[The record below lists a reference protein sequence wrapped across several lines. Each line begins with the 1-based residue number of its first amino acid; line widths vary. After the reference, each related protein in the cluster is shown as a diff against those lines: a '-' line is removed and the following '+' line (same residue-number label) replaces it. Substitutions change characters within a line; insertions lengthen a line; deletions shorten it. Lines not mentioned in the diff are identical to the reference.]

1 MTKERCFE
9 VVDQAIFLAQLPDDK
24 RPSLLSDNGKQFR
37 ARKSRE
43 FFSKLLNIKQIFT
56 SAHHPETNGKVERL
70 FKSAKYEALYRNDYS
85 SADEAKKI
93 LADFFDYY
101 NNHRLHQAIGY
112 ITPRESYYGLNRDYT
127 QRRLKAKSEKLNQ
140 RKQYW
145 AKSGDLLTFSKS

>member
-1 MTKERCFE
+1 MERWNG
-9 VVDQAIFLAQLPDDK
+9 
-24 RPSLLSDNGKQFR
+24 SLR
-37 ARKSRE
+37 APNMKPCIVMII
-43 FFSKLLNIKQIFT
+43 LQPT
-56 SAHHPETNGKVERL
+56 PPERL
-70 FKSAKYEALYRNDYS
+70 CRAG
-85 SADEAKKI
+85 EAKKI

-101 NNHRLHQAIGY
+101 NNHLPDYVQAGRLHQATCPNDSFRRVGY